1 MYGTYELYISVGT
14 LDGTPVLEL
23 PYEGSDSH
31 KRYKLGKI
39 IIEQTIRFSYSRR
52 KETADLEMT
61 YQKIYQTLEQEGTDR

>member
-1 MYGTYELYISVGT
+1 MQLGEVGKSFSRTCLPGTYELYISVGT

-39 IIEQTIRFSYSRR
+39 IIE
-52 KETADLEMT
+52 
-61 YQKIYQTLEQEGTDR
+61 